1 MIEQIDASINNIDIS
16 NNSNT
21 LSINQTK
28 QEELLALRKKQI
40 DTRKEELVQVICR
53 QTELTEIEA
62 KQQLEDN
69 QYDCMKVLN
78 KYLGIENTNNESVA
92 TSANQMIYGEI
103 RNLMDTGSK
112 QYRMGQEKNEY
123 LEKVKNLH
131 EQQKKKQLT
140 QIDSNM
146 LTTVIE

>member
-1 MIEQIDASINNIDIS
+1 M
-16 NNSNT
+16 
-21 LSINQTK
+21 
-28 QEELLALRKKQI
+28 
-40 DTRKEELVQVICR
+40 
-53 QTELTEIEA
+53 
-62 KQQLEDN
+62 
-69 QYDCMKVLN
+69 
-78 KYLGIENTNNESVA
+78 A

>member
-69 QYDCMKVLN
+69 QYDCM
-78 KYLGIENTNNESVA
+78 
-92 TSANQMIYGEI
+92 
-103 RNLMDTGSK
+103 
-112 QYRMGQEKNEY
+112 
-123 LEKVKNLH
+123 
-131 EQQKKKQLT
+131 
-140 QIDSNM
+140 
-146 LTTVIE
+146 

>member
-69 QYDCMKVLN
+69 QYDFCP
-78 KYLGIENTNNESVA
+78 
-92 TSANQMIYGEI
+92 EI
-103 RNLMDTGSK
+103 
-112 QYRMGQEKNEY
+112 
-123 LEKVKNLH
+123 
-131 EQQKKKQLT
+131 
-140 QIDSNM
+140 
-146 LTTVIE
+146 

>member
-78 KYLGIENTNNESVA
+78 KNFGIENTNNESVA

>member
-28 QEELLALRKKQI
+28 QEEILSLRKKQI
-40 DTRKEELVQVICR
+40 DVRKEELVQVICR

-62 KQQLEDN
+62 RQQLEDN
-69 QYDCMKVLN
+69 QYDCMKLLN
-78 KYLGIENTNNESVA
+78 KYFGIEKTNNETVA
-92 TSANQMIYGEI
+92 SSANQMIYGEI

-112 QYRMGQEKNEY
+112 QYRVEKERNEY
-123 LEKVKNLH
+123 LEKVKELR
-131 EQQKKKQLT
+131 EKQKVKT
-140 QIDSNM
+140 N
-146 LTTVIE
+146 

>member
-78 KYLGIENTNNESVA
+78 KYFGIENTNNESVA